1 LSQEVIFAD
10 PSGPTN
16 PDCTG
21 RTSNLA
27 RFCANVNVFGRLG
40 GFRELKSE
48 LERAD
53 PPLSVS
59 RIKLI
64 LAPVHEIK
72 EFLIN
77 EFLVW
82 FTMVNERVFE
92 AVMNMSD
99 EDLKSDYRT
108 ASDAIMYMS
117 TLYRYTDRQDGPEL
131 ADTRRLQ
138 FALKG
143 FRSQFLERRLA
154 SLNDINEIL
163 ESLDSKES
171 ARDDEYGPFWV
182 TKEFMCD
189 WLEKNKILDMIFT
202 RNLHLEVLKRSYKIM
217 TFLALNCKISAKEVE
232 MIWEVATGKHETI
245 QKNIYDLLLQ
255 ITRYLKPEILK
266 IMIDLIRTLP
276 HGSYTQQH
284 VDMLRM
290 ISGMLVTMGSKRPIE
305 FQFLGPEVLWD
316 LVQDD
321 VRFSQPEL
329 HICALQV
336 LVEILDMHDCRN
348 IRGEYFAKC
357 VNNLSRHKSVP
368 QSLVVMNK
376 LLHCLA
382 SKRKKP
388 EVDWTTFECVRDE
401 QELLQLVVDD
411 LVIYQT

>member
-1 LSQEVIFAD
+1 VSQEVSFAD

-27 RFCANVNVFGRLG
+27 RFCSNINVFGRLG
-40 GFRELKSE
+40 GFRELKAE
-48 LERAD
+48 LERSD
-53 PPLSVS
+53 LPPSVT

-64 LAPVHEIK
+64 LAPIHEIK
-72 EFLIN
+72 EFLVN
-77 EFLVW
+77 DFLLW
-82 FTMVNERVFE
+82 FTMANERVFE
-92 AVMNMSD
+92 GMMSMSD

-108 ASDAIMYMS
+108 ASDAIVYMS
-117 TLYRYTDRQDGPEL
+117 TLYRYTDRPDAAEL

-163 ESLDSKES
+163 ESLDSKDS
-171 ARDDEYGPFWV
+171 TRDEEYGPFWV
-182 TKEFMCD
+182 TKDFMCE
-189 WLEKNKILDMIFT
+189 WLEKNKIMDMIFT

-217 TFLALNCKISAKEVE
+217 AFLALNGKIRAVEVE

-266 IMIDLIRTLP
+266 IMVDLIRALP
-276 HGSYTQQH
+276 HGSYSQQH
-284 VDMLRM
+284 IDMLRM
-290 ISGMLVTMGSKRPIE
+290 ISGILISIGSKKPFE

-336 LVEILDMHDCRN
+336 LVDVLDIHDCRT

-357 VNNLSRHKSVP
+357 VNNLSNHRSVP

-388 EVDWTTFECVRDE
+388 DVDWTTFECVRDE

>member
-1 LSQEVIFAD
+1 VLQEVCFAD

-21 RTSNLA
+21 RSSNLA
-27 RFCANVNVFGRLG
+27 RFCSNVNVFGRLG
-40 GFRELKSE
+40 GFRELKAE
-48 LERAD
+48 LEKSN
-53 PPLSVS
+53 PPPSVS

-72 EFLIN
+72 EFLVN
-77 EFLVW
+77 DFLLW
-82 FTMVNERVFE
+82 FTKVNERVFE
-92 AVMNMSD
+92 AVMSMSD

-117 TLYRYTDRQDGPEL
+117 TLYRYTDRPDAHQL

-171 ARDDEYGPFWV
+171 ARDEDYGPFWV
-182 TKEFMCD
+182 TKDIMCE
-189 WLEKNKILDMIFT
+189 WLDKNKILDMIFT

-217 TFLALNCKISAKEVE
+217 TFLAMNGRISAREVE
-232 MIWEVATGKHETI
+232 MIWDVAVGKHETI

-255 ITRYLKPEILK
+255 ITRYLKPDILK
-266 IMIDLIRTLP
+266 IMVDLIRALP
-276 HGSYTQQH
+276 HGSYSQQH

-290 ISGMLVTMGSKRPIE
+290 ISGILIAMGSKKPSE

-316 LVQDD
+316 LIQDD
-321 VRFSQPEL
+321 VRFSPPEL
-329 HICALQV
+329 HICALHV
-336 LVEILDMHDCRN
+336 LVEVLEIHDCRP

-357 VNNLSRHKSVP
+357 VNNLSRHRSVP

-382 SKRKKP
+382 SKRKNP
-388 EVDWTTFECVRDE
+388 DVDLATFECVRDE